1 MSPIYKLE
9 NKHWKRQTDQLKASP
24 WTGAESETGAPSGY
38 LGLQVWGPTAVR
50 ELCLCPPGSIAPGL
64 P

>member
-9 NKHWKRQTDQLKASP
+9 NKHWKGETNQLKASP
-24 WTGAESETGAPSGY
+24 WTGAESEIGAQSGY
-38 LGLQVWGPTAVR
+38 LGLQVCCPTAVR
-50 ELCLCPPGSIAPGL
+50 ELGRYPPAPGL